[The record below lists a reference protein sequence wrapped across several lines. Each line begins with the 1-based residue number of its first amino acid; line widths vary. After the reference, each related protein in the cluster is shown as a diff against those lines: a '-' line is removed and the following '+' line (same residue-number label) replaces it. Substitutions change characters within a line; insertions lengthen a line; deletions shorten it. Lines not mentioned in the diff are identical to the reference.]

1 MIKRVEAGG
10 HRTNPARRVQEW
22 TIRKLKGTCMCQ
34 HLRVPN
40 NFCME
45 NEVSRGAPARIFVR
59 AREGCSRPLSG
70 GCSGAERK
78 RDGLSMLI
86 RKCCTKWY
94 IIIVLRMHRDW
105 RGAYARRTN
114 RLDATRHGIA
124 GIWAEA
130 SCPQCERNVFAIRGP
145 GRPHGTES
153 NLDLYICAF
162 ARSSRG

>member
-70 GCSGAERK
+70 
-78 RDGLSMLI
+78 LL
-86 RKCCTKWY
+86 
-94 IIIVLRMHRDW
+94 W
-105 RGAYARRTN
+105 RGKETQWPLHADQEMLHKMVHHNCTANASRLAGRIRSAHESAGCDPSWDRGDLDGSELPHNVSAMFSPSDVMADPMARN
-114 RLDATRHGIA
+114 
-124 GIWAEA
+124 
-130 SCPQCERNVFAIRGP
+130 
-145 GRPHGTES
+145 
-153 NLDLYICAF
+153 
-162 ARSSRG
+162 